1 MAVCKRLFYEIIIRI
16 LHTSDAVMNKSLPG
30 AMKSLVLILLMPLD
44 AENGLMAQ
52 INQDNSIFLCEIDDS
67 GDKQYTRRQ

>member
-1 MAVCKRLFYEIIIRI
+1 
-16 LHTSDAVMNKSLPG
+16 
-30 AMKSLVLILLMPLD
+30 MKSLVLILLMPLD